1 MYRGIKWLLLLVC
14 VSGKVA
20 AQDEL
25 SKDLDR
31 IVAHMDSLS
40 SMSIE
45 ASVKVYG
52 RKGGSIIYSTNAAVY
67 RNAGGSLTK
76 LGDQEYFIGKNYD
89 VTVDHDEK
97 AVLILKKEPNK
108 PGKANKQSVD
118 FDAAALKKLLEPGEK
133 ESARKVKL
141 VSNQNGKKTY
151 SISGVPGMKEVR
163 MVVNMT
169 ELSIESVTYEY
180 AEESE
185 NKGQY
190 VSVVYTR
197 FKKDA
202 DVSALLQSSNY
213 FSESGGS
220 YVLVPRL
227 KHYKIYTEL

>member
-1 MYRGIKWLLLLVC
+1 MYRGIKLLLLLVC
-14 VSGKVA
+14 VSRTVS

-52 RKGGSIIYSTNAAVY
+52 RKGGSVIYATNAAVY
-67 RNAGGSLTK
+67 RNAAGSLTK
-76 LGDQEYFIGKNYD
+76 LGDQEYFISKDYD

-97 AVLILKKEPNK
+97 AVLILKKSAAQ
-108 PGKANKQSVD
+108 PGKAKKQSVD
-118 FDAAALKKLLEPGEK
+118 FDAAALKKLLEPSEK
-133 ESARKVKL
+133 APQRKVVL

-151 SISGVPGMKEVR
+151 SVSNVPGMKEVR

-180 AEESE
+180 SEESE

-190 VSVVYTR
+190 VSVIYTR
-197 FKKDA
+197 FKKGA
-202 DVSALLQSSNY
+202 DVSAILQPSNY
-213 FSESGGS
+213 FSESNGT

-227 KHYKIYTEL
+227 KNYKIYTEL